1 MVLAVQIIS
10 IIFMITF
17 IFIGIWGFV
26 IFNKCYRQLKY
37 RNYILEKIENRLALN
52 NEFQIKNNK
61 ETTNEENTEV
71 NNIPSTKEEE

>member
-1 MVLAVQIIS
+1 MVLAVLIIS

-52 NEFQIKNNK
+52 NELQIKNNK
-61 ETTNEENTEV
+61 ETINEENTEV
-71 NNIPSTKEEE
+71 NNIPSTKEE

>member
-1 MVLAVQIIS
+1 
-10 IIFMITF
+10 MITF

-52 NEFQIKNNK
+52 NELQIKNNK
-61 ETTNEENTEV
+61 ETINEENTEV
-71 NNIPSTKEEE
+71 NNIPSTKEE

>member
-1 MVLAVQIIS
+1 MFLAVQIIS

-52 NEFQIKNNK
+52 NELQIKNNK
-61 ETTNEENTEV
+61 ETINEENTEV
-71 NNIPSTKEEE
+71 NNIPSTKEE